1 MKSRTRAIILIIGIL
16 LVCIAIII
24 QVYNISSNRTKQISK
39 VEEEMKT
46 ASTVGTETDL
56 SEFSYIK
63 DDSEKTVTLKKY
75 ISTTT
80 ESIYIY
86 EKYSI
91 GGVKYTTIVEQE
103 NRSSFFGEENNNIIT
118 QVFFRGNV
126 KLKGNLDYFFAECTK
141 LKSVDFGN
149 IQNEGTRKYDGYVL
163 QL

>member
-1 MKSRTRAIILIIGIL
+1 MKNRTRAIILIIGIL

-24 QVYNISSNRTKQISK
+24 QVYNISSNKAKQISK

-46 ASTVGTETDL
+46 ASAAGNETEL
-56 SEFSYIK
+56 SEFSYTK
-63 DDSEKTVTLKKY
+63 DDSKKTVTLKRC
-75 ISTTT
+75 ISTN

-103 NRSSFFGEENNNIIT
+103 NKSGFFSEENNNIIT

-163 QL
+163 

>member
-1 MKSRTRAIILIIGIL
+1 MKNKTRVIILITGIL

-39 VEEEMKT
+39 VEEKMKT

-80 ESIYIY
+80 ETLYIY

-91 GGVKYTTIVEQE
+91 GGVKYTTIIEQE
-103 NRSSFFGEENNNIIT
+103 NRAGFSKDRSMLT

-149 IQNEGTRKYDGYVL
+149 IQNEETRKYDGYVL